1 MFDQIVNP
9 RSLTKM
15 SPAEKDRLRVRLVP
29 GVLLYS
35 LAVLLQIGHDHSSF
49 LALHDV
55 KFVMVSLMIVGLVLQ
70 FWALA
75 AHYFDWGTTVRKH

>member
-1 MFDQIVNP
+1 MFDQVVHP

-15 SPAEKDRLRVRLVP
+15 NAAEKSRLRVRLVP

-35 LAVLLQIGHDHSSF
+35 LAVLLQIGHDHFSF
-49 LALHDV
+49 PALHDV
-55 KFVMVSLMIVGLVLQ
+55 KFWVVTMMTVGLVLQ